1 MKIVDLIKSLTSK
14 DLFKI
19 LLWGS
24 AGFYIPV
31 SIISGLLAVFDILP
45 ANLNG
50 QQYNGLKGL
59 LIPIL
64 TAPIFVF
71 LLTVGQWVI
80 LAIGLKVVKWSI
92 KILTKSKESY

>member
-1 MKIVDLIKSLTSK
+1 MVITDLIKKLSSK

-31 SIISGLLAVFDILP
+31 SIISGVLALFDIVP

-50 QQYNGLKGL
+50 GQYIGIKGL
-59 LIPIL
+59 VIPIL
-64 TAPIFVF
+64 SAPIFVF
-71 LLTVGQWVI
+71 LLASAQWVI
-80 LAIGLKVVKWSI
+80 LAIGLKIIKWGM
-92 KILTKSKESY
+92 KVFAKKQSY